1 MKLITYA
8 YLLSVASA
16 AVIPSKK
23 DLNRGK
29 VLKLPF
35 RKTHNDSSSVVTS
48 DGRVLVKRESS
59 REFAITNQKTF
70 YSVDLDIGTPA
81 QSVTVLLDTGSSDLW
96 VTGYNNPYCISGNKE
111 SNPINSTIKRSGTI
125 DCDKY
130 GTFNSGLSSSFHR
143 NDTSFSITYGD
154 QSFAK
159 GTWGQDVLS
168 LDGVDI
174 SGVSFAVADN
184 TDSNVGVLGI
194 GFEDLETTTGASGY
208 VEDPHTYPNLPVVLK
223 TSGAIDTVAYS
234 LYLDD
239 AAAMEGS
246 ILFGGVDQS
255 KYTGTLYTVPIVNI
269 YEGHTK
275 PIALDITL
283 QGVGISSSNSK
294 KTITTSSIPILLD
307 SGTTLTYF
315 PSEYV
320 KLVADAI
327 GATYIASGLYGM
339 TCPSAEDDRELVFD
353 LGGFHITAPLSSFL
367 ITSND
372 DSSICFLGMVVQ
384 DSLPAIMGD
393 LFLTHAYVVYDL
405 DNYEVSLAQASYTGA
420 EEDIQA
426 ILSDVPNAVK
436 APGYSNTWN
445 GNQQY
450 NAGGNIFTLADESM
464 GSTATVSGHVTTS
477 SLTTTTQPTVARSS
491 LSSAASQ
498 AAAKCNSAD
507 FFDNILCLLDS
518 IL

>member
-1 MKLITYA
+1 MKLLTYA

-16 AVIPSKK
+16 AVVPSKR

-81 QSVTVLLDTGSSDLW
+81 QSITVLLDTGSSDLW
-96 VTGYNNPYCISGNKE
+96 VTGYNNPYCISGGKDT
-111 SNPINSTIKRSGTI
+111 SPTNSTIKRSGTV
-125 DCDKY
+125 DCAKY
-130 GTFNSGLSSSFHR
+130 GTFNSGLSSTFHR

-184 TDSNVGVLGI
+184 SDSKVGVLGI
-194 GFEDLETTTGASGY
+194 GFEDLETTTGVSGY

-246 ILFGGVDQS
+246 VLFGGVDQS

-269 YEGHTK
+269 YEGYSK

-283 QGVGISSSNSK
+283 QGLGVSSSSSK
-294 KTITTSSIPILLD
+294 KTITTSSIPVLLD

-315 PSEYV
+315 PSKYV
-320 KLVADAI
+320 KLVADTI
-327 GATYIASGLYGM
+327 GATYVASGLYGM
-339 TCPSAEDDRELVFD
+339 TCPSAQDDRELVFD
-353 LGGFHITAPLSSFL
+353 FGGFHITAPLSSFL
-367 ITSND
+367 ITSSD
-372 DSSICFLGMVVQ
+372 DSSICFLGMVAQ
-384 DSLPAIMGD
+384 NSLPAILGD
-393 LFLTHAYVVYDL
+393 LFLTHAYIVYDL
-405 DNYEVSLAQASYTGA
+405 DNYEVSLAQASYTDA

-426 ILSDVPNAVK
+426 ILSEVPNAVK

-450 NAGGNIFTLADESM
+450 NAGGNIFTLDDKTT
-464 GSTATVSGHVTTS
+464 GSVTTANPVTTAQP
-477 SLTTTTQPTVARSS
+477 TTTAQPVASSSS

-498 AAAKCNSAD
+498 AAAQCNSAD
-507 FFDNILCLLDS
+507 FFDNILCLLDN